1 MDKFKGTNVDEL
13 VQQLGRL
20 AVPGGGAV
28 GIITRQGGQDTRI
41 IKSVN
46 DLIFT
51 GSGVTVTKK
60 RKNVEINISGGGSPF
75 TGVEQIV
82 AGAGITLSPSSGTGI
97 VTIATTG
104 GGGGGGLTYYYQST
118 EPDSE
123 EVVPGQRW
131 MDADTGFEYVYINDG
146 NSTQWIQPA
155 VPTGSGGGTG
165 GTIGATGA
173 TGPQGPQGNTGA
185 TGATGPAGATGSNGA
200 TGATGATGPAGSNGA
215 AGATGA
221 TGPAGA
227 TGATG
232 PTEDSIGIYLDSTPD
247 DLAIGKKG
255 FKQIPYNC
263 QVLEWYVLAGQTG
276 SIEFDVKS
284 GSFTAYPTTTSI
296 VGGDYPKLTS
306 QFKNSN
312 TGVTAWSGLTAGDIV
327 DFVINSNTGIES
339 VGLFI
344 KIRRTS

>member
-1 MDKFKGTNVDEL
+1 MP
-13 VQQLGRL
+13 
-20 AVPGGGAV
+20 AGGGAV
-28 GIITRQGGQDTRI
+28 GIQKDNSRI
-41 IKSVN
+41 IKSVSDIN
-46 DLIFT
+46 FT
-51 GSGVTVTKK
+51 GSGVTVT
-60 RKNVEINISGGGSPF
+60 RQGKNVTVNISGGGSPL

-104 GGGGGGLTYYYQST
+104 GDGGGGEVQSLIAGYGITLSGSTGNVTISTLASIKGTQGNIQLANSGATDFEVNSFFKLDPITAALKIPGNLDLLTTNSFIT
-118 EPDSE
+118 FPD
-123 EVVPGQRW
+123 G
-131 MDADTGFEYVYINDG
+131 T
-146 NSTQWIQPA
+146 TQGTA
-155 VPTGSGGGTG
+155 AYGVMGGT
-165 GTIGATGA
+165 GATGA
-173 TGPQGPQGNTGA
+173 TGPQGN
-185 TGATGPAGATGSNGA
+185 
-200 TGATGATGPAGSNGA
+200 
-215 AGATGA
+215 
-221 TGPAGA
+221 

-284 GSFTAYPTTTSI
+284 GSFAAYPTTTTI

-312 TGVTAWSGLTAGDIV
+312 TGVTAWSGLTAGDII